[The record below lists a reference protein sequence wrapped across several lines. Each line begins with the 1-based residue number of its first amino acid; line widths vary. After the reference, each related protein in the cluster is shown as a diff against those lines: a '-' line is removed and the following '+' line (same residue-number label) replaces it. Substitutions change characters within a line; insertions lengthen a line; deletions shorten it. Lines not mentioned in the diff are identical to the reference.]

1 MQNRLL
7 LNYHNLFH
15 LIVKKIYINFNFF
28 DAILTIIKDC
38 ESQQQQ

>member
-7 LNYHNLFH
+7 NYLNLFH
-15 LIVKKIYINFNFF
+15 LIIKTFYINFNFF

-38 ESQQQQ
+38 ESQQQ